1 MGSNFATP
9 DMDDG
14 ELMDCKLFK
23 RISNKRKN
31 LELAAL
37 DEVDLDDDFGL
48 DLPAAGGEEKLPNVS
63 DNAPAP
69 AAPVANK
76 KGDEQELADLMN

>member
-14 ELMDCKLFK
+14 ELMDCKFYE
-23 RISNKRKN
+23 RTSNNKIN

-48 DLPAAGGEEKLPNVS
+48 DLPAAGGEEKLPSMADNV
-63 DNAPAP
+63 P

-76 KGDEQELADLMN
+76 KGDE